1 MGANKTILVSV
12 LIMAAISVPS
22 ADAEPGQRVVKLE
35 EYGIM
40 INITEDFSDTPTITA
55 QCLSPL
61 PREIVWGVLAGHEQ
75 LDEIVP
81 AVTVSRLVD
90 TGNGELVL
98 YQEGR
103 AGIWFV
109 KRGYKVTFR
118 VREEPMFSIDFEA
131 IDGDFEIFTV
141 KWRVK
146 PMRSGTLVRHEVQI
160 LPKFWAPGWAMR
172 NVAGNMMMET
182 VNAIIRKCFETA
194 GAGGADRSTAAD

>member
-1 MGANKTILVSV
+1 MGANKTILASV
-12 LIMAAISVPS
+12 LIMAAI
-22 ADAEPGQRVVKLE
+22 AGAEPDQRVVELKG
-35 EYGIM
+35 YGIM
-40 INITEDFSDTPTITA
+40 INITEDFSDTPTLTA
-55 QCLSPL
+55 QCLIPL
-61 PREIVWGVLAGHEQ
+61 PQDVVWGVLAGYEQ
-75 LDEIVP
+75 LDEIIP

-98 YQEGR
+98 HQEGR
-103 AGIWFV
+103 AGMWFV

-131 IDGDFEIFTV
+131 IDGDFEIFTG

-146 PMRSGTLVRHEVQI
+146 PMRSGTLIRHEVQI
-160 LPKFWAPGWAMR
+160 LPKFWAPGWVMR
-172 NVAGNMMMET
+172 NVAGDMMMET